1 MKEII
6 EVKECVIGLQYLFHA
21 VDKCIRSVFNYLSQ
35 SNGY

>member
-6 EVKECVIGLQYLFHA
+6 KVKEYIIGLQYLFHA
-21 VDKCIRSVFNYLSQ
+21 VDKSIRSAFNYLSQ